1 MNALRRIRTTAAF
14 GSSIAVVAVTAAIG
28 GVVVADNAFAD
39 PFSVTANGGLNVRS
53 GPGSTYRVL
62 GTVGTGAKVDST
74 GAAQNGWIPITY
86 QGQQGWVSQQ
96 YLKADGSG
104 ALQVTAGRTFATTA
118 VNVRSGASLNDSV
131 IAVIQAGTEVQ
142 PTGVS
147 SNGYTQINYN
157 GQRRW
162 VSSQYVSQPGPAE
175 DPLPSG
181 LTYTGTAT
189 ATADLMIR
197 SGSGADAQDVRSV
210 PAGYELQLTGVT
222 ENGRSQVVFDH
233 ELRWVTSQYLSTTTS
248 VNPPE
253 QTAPKTTTKYATVAL
268 DIRSTSAD
276 NYTRITEVPAGSALE
291 VTGREENG
299 RAEIIYSGAS
309 RWVTAKYLS
318 DTQPSAG
325 TGSTSGGGSNSGG
338 GSTGGSAGG
347 DSAPGGSGWVNTPTS
362 SGLSGLTATSKV
374 LLGDLQRQFPKVNT
388 WYGVRP
394 DSLPDHPSGRAID
407 AMVYKDSATGQALAE
422 WVKANAAKYNVEYV
436 IWNQHIWS
444 VARSSEGWRFMAD
457 RGSDTANHKD
467 HVHIT
472 VKN

>member
-1 MNALRRIRTTAAF
+1 M
-14 GSSIAVVAVTAAIG
+14 
-28 GVVVADNAFAD
+28 
-39 PFSVTANGGLNVRS
+39 
-53 GPGSTYRVL
+53 
-62 GTVGTGAKVDST
+62 
-74 GAAQNGWIPITY
+74 
-86 QGQQGWVSQQ
+86 
-96 YLKADGSG
+96 
-104 ALQVTAGRTFATTA
+104 
-118 VNVRSGASLNDSV
+118 NVRSGASLNDSV

-276 NYTRITEVPAGSALE
+276 NYTRITEVPAGSA
-291 VTGREENG
+291 
-299 RAEIIYSGAS
+299 S
-309 RWVTAKYLS
+309 R
-318 DTQPSAG
+318 
-325 TGSTSGGGSNSGG
+325 
-338 GSTGGSAGG
+338 
-347 DSAPGGSGWVNTPTS
+347 
-362 SGLSGLTATSKV
+362 
-374 LLGDLQRQFPKVNT
+374 
-388 WYGVRP
+388 
-394 DSLPDHPSGRAID
+394 
-407 AMVYKDSATGQALAE
+407 
-422 WVKANAAKYNVEYV
+422 
-436 IWNQHIWS
+436 
-444 VARSSEGWRFMAD
+444 
-457 RGSDTANHKD
+457 
-467 HVHIT
+467 
-472 VKN
+472 